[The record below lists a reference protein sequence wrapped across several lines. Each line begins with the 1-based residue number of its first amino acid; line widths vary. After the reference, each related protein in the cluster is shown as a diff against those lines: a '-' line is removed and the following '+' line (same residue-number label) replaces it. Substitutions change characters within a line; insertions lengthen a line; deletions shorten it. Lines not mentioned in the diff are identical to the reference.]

1 MIKTV
6 TEYPHNW
13 IISEHIILFCDGKS
27 LSPFQL
33 KVSILIKKNHQWT
46 GWLGRDTWCPE
57 KVLIGLFSP
66 ILQTCI
72 ILSVEHVAN
81 ETLFRQSTSRVG
93 PETIFW

>member
-33 KVSILIKKNHQWT
+33 KVSILIKK
-46 GWLGRDTWCPE
+46 
-57 KVLIGLFSP
+57 
-66 ILQTCI
+66 
-72 ILSVEHVAN
+72 
-81 ETLFRQSTSRVG
+81 
-93 PETIFW
+93 TISELVD